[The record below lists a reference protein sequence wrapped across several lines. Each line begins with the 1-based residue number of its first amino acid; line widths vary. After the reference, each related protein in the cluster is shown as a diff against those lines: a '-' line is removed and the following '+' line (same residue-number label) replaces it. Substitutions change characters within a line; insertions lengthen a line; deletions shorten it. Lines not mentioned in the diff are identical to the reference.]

1 MERSQIIEKL
11 FDIVCNGLDLDADEI
26 SLDADLREDF
36 DADSLDMVDLIMD
49 VEDEFGVEVPD
60 EILDKLVTV
69 KDVVDYIEENMYCYT
84 LIEI

>member
-1 MERSQIIEKL
+1 MERAQLIEKL
-11 FDIVCNGLDLDADEI
+11 FEIVCNGLDLDESEI

-49 VEDEFGVEVPD
+49 IEDEFGVEVPD

-69 KDVVDYIEENMYCYT
+69 KDVVDYIEENM
-84 LIEI
+84 

>member
-1 MERSQIIEKL
+1 MDRAQLIEKL
-11 FDIVCNGLDLDADEI
+11 FAIVCNGLDLDASEI

-60 EILDKLVTV
+60 EVLDKLITV
-69 KDVVDYIEENMYCYT
+69 KDVVDYIEENM
-84 LIEI
+84 

>member
-1 MERSQIIEKL
+1 MDRAQLIEKL
-11 FDIVCNGLDLDADEI
+11 FDIVCNGLDLDASEI

-49 VEDEFGVEVPD
+49 IEDEFGVEVPD

-69 KDVVDYIEENMYCYT
+69 KDVVDYIEENM
-84 LIEI
+84 

>member
-1 MERSQIIEKL
+1 MERAQLIEKL
-11 FDIVCNGLDLDADEI
+11 FEIVCNGLDLDASEI

-49 VEDEFGVEVPD
+49 IEDEFGVEVPD

-69 KDVVDYIEENMYCYT
+69 KDVVDYIEENM
-84 LIEI
+84 

>member
-26 SLDADLREDF
+26 SLDADLLEDF

-69 KDVVDYIEENMYCYT
+69 KDVVDYIEENM
-84 LIEI
+84 

>member
-1 MERSQIIEKL
+1 MERAQIIEKL
-11 FDIVCNGLDLDADEI
+11 FEIVCDGLGLNADEI

-69 KDVVDYIEENMYCYT
+69 KDVVDYIEENM
-84 LIEI
+84 

>member
-1 MERSQIIEKL
+1 MERAQLIEKL
-11 FDIVCNGLDLDADEI
+11 FEIVCNGHDLDASEI

-49 VEDEFGVEVPD
+49 IEDEFGVEVPD

-69 KDVVDYIEENMYCYT
+69 KDVVDYIEENM
-84 LIEI
+84 

>member
-1 MERSQIIEKL
+1 MEIAQIIEKL

-26 SLDADLREDF
+26 TLDADLREDF

-69 KDVVDYIEENMYCYT
+69 KDVVDYIEENM
-84 LIEI
+84 

>member
-26 SLDADLREDF
+26 SLDADLREDI
-36 DADSLDMVDLIMD
+36 DADSIDMVDLIKD

-69 KDVVDYIEENMYCYT
+69 KDVVDYIEENM
-84 LIEI
+84 